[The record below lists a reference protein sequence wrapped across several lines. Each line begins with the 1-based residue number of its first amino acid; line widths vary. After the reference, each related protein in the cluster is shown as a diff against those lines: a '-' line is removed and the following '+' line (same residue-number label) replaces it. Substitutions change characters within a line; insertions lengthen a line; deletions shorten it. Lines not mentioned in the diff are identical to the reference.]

1 MRHVSPL
8 RSVTLS
14 STSKLHTLTQKN
26 VKEYFGSNAKVLLD
40 TVTYLYVLILLRDG
54 SISRAEVGYLHYFM
68 LHM

>member
-1 MRHVSPL
+1 MCHVILNIKITYVYP
-8 RSVTLS
+8 
-14 STSKLHTLTQKN
+14 KN
-26 VKEYFGSNAKVLLD
+26 VKEYFGSNAKVLLH